1 MNLAAVID
9 GHADGGVALVD
20 QSGRSLTYGDLR
32 RRVAGLRGGLAG
44 LGIGPGDRVAI
55 VSANN
60 PTFVTAYLA
69 VLGIGAVAVPLN
81 PLSPAPELQREL
93 SDIGARAVVAGPLGA
108 RVVAGLDRS
117 ATPGLDHVIVAGDR
131 PVGDRPAGNEPAGNK
146 TDGPDGAL
154 SFDELQQA
162 DPVPTVDRQP
172 DDLAL
177 LIFTSGTAGAPRA
190 AMLTHGNLAAN
201 IDQIRARDGGQT
213 AADVVLG
220 ALPMFHIYGLN
231 VVLGVSLAVG
241 SSLVLVDRFDP
252 HSALDTVRHHGVTVI
267 PGVPTMW
274 SAWAA
279 LPGATR
285 EQFATVRLAS
295 SGAAPLDPTVRR
307 SVRDRFGVDVV
318 EGYGLTEASP
328 VVTTGLG
335 VSAPDGSIGV
345 PVPDVQLRLMDGTGD
360 DVLIGDPGEVWVRGP
375 NVFAGYWNDAAA
387 TEAALTADGWL
398 RTGDVGVVDDAGFL
412 YLVDR
417 AKDLIIVSG
426 FNVFPAEV
434 EEVLDAHPAVAEAA
448 VVGVPHPHSGE
459 AVTAYVVPAAG
470 AELDEE
476 ELVAWCARHL
486 ARYKC
491 PAKISFVDQLPHSL
505 TGKILRRSLR

>member
-1 MNLAAVID
+1 VNLAGVID
-9 GHADGGVALVD
+9 GHADDGVALVD
-20 QSGRSLTYGDLR
+20 QSGRSVSYGELR
-32 RRVAGLRGGLAG
+32 ARVAGLRGGLAG
-44 LGIGPGDRVAI
+44 LGVVPGDRVAI
-55 VSANN
+55 ISANN
-60 PTFVTAYLA
+60 PSFVTAYLA

-93 SDIGARAVVAGPLGA
+93 NDIGARVAVAGPVGA
-108 RVVAGLDRS
+108 KAMARLDRS
-117 ATPGLDHVIVAGDR
+117 ATPGLDHVIAAGGDR
-131 PVGDRPAGNEPAGNK
+131 GGRV
-146 TDGPDGAL
+146 DGAL
-154 SFDELQQA
+154 SLDDLQQA
-162 DPVPTVDRQP
+162 DPVPPVDRRP
-172 DDLAL
+172 EDLAL

-190 AMLTHGNLAAN
+190 AMLSHRNLLAN
-201 IDQIRARDGGQT
+201 IDQIRARDKDET
-213 AADVVLG
+213 PADVVLG

-252 HSALDTVRHHGVTVI
+252 HSALDTVRHQGVTVI

-274 SAWAA
+274 SAWAS

-285 EQFATVRLAS
+285 EGFATVRLAS

-307 SVRDRFGVDVV
+307 TVRDRFGVNVV

-335 VSAPDGSIGV
+335 VTAPDGSIGV
-345 PVPDVQLRLMDGTGD
+345 PVPDLQLRLMDGTGD

-375 NVFAGYWNDAAA
+375 NVFAGYWNDPAA
-387 TEAALTADGWL
+387 TESALTADGWL
-398 RTGDVGVVDDAGFL
+398 RTGDVGVVDDDGFL

-470 AELDEE
+470 ANGGAGAEPDEE

-491 PAKISFVDQLPHSL
+491 PVKITFVDELPHSL
-505 TGKILRRSLR
+505 TGKIVRRSLR

>member
-1 MNLAAVID
+1 LTDVVNLASVVD
-9 GHADGGVALVD
+9 GHADDAVALVD
-20 QSGRSLTYGDLR
+20 QSGRTLTYGELR

-44 LGIGPGDRVAI
+44 LGLGPGDRVAI
-55 VSANN
+55 ISANN

-69 VLGIGAVAVPLN
+69 ILGLGAVAVPLN

-93 SDIGARAVVAGPLGA
+93 VSVGARAVLAGPVGA
-108 RVVAGLDRS
+108 QAVAKLDRAAVPGLEHVVAAG
-117 ATPGLDHVIVAGDR
+117 GDR
-131 PVGDRPAGNEPAGNK
+131 L
-146 TDGPDGAL
+146 DGAL
-154 SFDELQQA
+154 SLDDLTSS
-162 DPVPTVDRQP
+162 DPVPLVDRRP
-172 DDLAL
+172 DDLAIL
-177 LIFTSGTAGAPRA
+177 VFTSGTAGAPRA
-190 AMLTHGNLAAN
+190 AMLTHGNLWAN
-201 IDQIRARDGGQT
+201 IGQIRARDGGQT

-241 SSLVLVDRFDP
+241 STVVLVDRFDP
-252 HSALDTVRHHGVTVI
+252 HSALDTVRGRGVTVI

-307 SVRDRFGVDVV
+307 TVRDRFGVNVV

-328 VVTTGLG
+328 AVTTGLG
-335 VSAPDGSIGV
+335 VNAPDGSIGV
-345 PVPDVQLRLMDGTGD
+345 PVPDLQLRLMDATGD

-398 RTGDVGVVDDAGFL
+398 RTGDVGVVDDDGFL

-434 EEVLDAHPAVAEAA
+434 EEVLDAHPGVRESA

-459 AVTAYVVPAAG
+459 AVTAYVVPVDG

-476 ELVAWCARHL
+476 ELVAYCAQHL

-491 PAKISFVDQLPHSL
+491 PAKISFVDELPHSL
-505 TGKILRRSLR
+505 TGKIVRRSLR

>member
-1 MNLAAVID
+1 LTEVVNLAGLID
-9 GHADGGVALVD
+9 GHDDDGVALVD
-20 QSGRSLTYGDLR
+20 RAGRPTTYGELR

-44 LGIGPGDRVAI
+44 LGVAPGDRVAI

-69 VLGIGAVAVPLN
+69 ALGVGAVAVPLN

-93 SDIGARAVVAGPLGA
+93 KEIDARVVVAGSAGA
-108 RVVAGLDRS
+108 QVVAQLDRA
-117 ATPGLDHVIVAGDR
+117 ATPGLDHLVA
-131 PVGDRPAGNEPAGNK
+131 AGGGAGRI
-146 TDGPDGAL
+146 DGAL

-162 DPVPTVDRQP
+162 DPVPLVERRP
-172 DDLAL
+172 EDLAL

-190 AMLTHGNLAAN
+190 AMLSHRNLTAN
-201 IDQIRARDGGQT
+201 IGQIRARDPGEST
-213 AADVVLG
+213 ADVVLG

-252 HSALDTVRHHGVTVI
+252 HSALDTVRRHGVTVV

-274 SAWAA
+274 SAWAT

-285 EQFATVRLAS
+285 ESFATVRLAS

-307 SVRDRFGVDVV
+307 TIRDRFGVDVV
-318 EGYGLTEASP
+318 EGYGLTEAGP
-328 VVTTGLG
+328 VVSTGLG
-335 VSAPDGSIGV
+335 VRAPDGSIGV

-375 NVFAGYWNDAAA
+375 NVFAGYWNDPAA

-398 RTGDVGVVDDAGFL
+398 RTGDVGVVDDDGFL

-459 AVTAYVVPAAG
+459 AVTAYVVPATG
-470 AELDEE
+470 ANGGAAAEVDEE
-476 ELVAWCARHL
+476 ELVAWCANHL

-491 PAKISFVDQLPHSL
+491 PVKISFVDELPHSL
-505 TGKILRRSLR
+505 TGKIVRRSLR

>member
-1 MNLAAVID
+1 MTDVVNLASVVD
-9 GHADGGVALVD
+9 GHADDAVALVD
-20 QSGRSLTYGDLR
+20 QSGRSLTYGELR

-44 LGIGPGDRVAI
+44 LGLGPGDRVAI
-55 VSANN
+55 ISANN

-69 VLGIGAVAVPLN
+69 ILGLGAVAVPLN

-93 SDIGARAVVAGPLGA
+93 VSIGARAVLAGPVGA
-108 RVVAGLDRS
+108 QAVAKLDCAAVPGLEHVVA
-117 ATPGLDHVIVAGDR
+117 AG
-131 PVGDRPAGNEPAGNK
+131 GDQL
-146 TDGPDGAL
+146 DGAL
-154 SFDELQQA
+154 SLDDLTSS
-162 DPVPTVDRQP
+162 DPVPLVDRQP
-172 DDLAL
+172 DDLAIL
-177 LIFTSGTAGAPRA
+177 VFTSGTAGAPRA
-190 AMLTHGNLAAN
+190 AMLTHGNLLAN
-201 IDQIRARDGGQT
+201 IGQIRARDGGQT

-241 SSLVLVDRFDP
+241 STVVLVDRFDP
-252 HSALDTVRHHGVTVI
+252 HSALDTVRGRGVTVI

-307 SVRDRFGVDVV
+307 TVRDRFGVNVV

-328 VVTTGLG
+328 AVTTGLG
-335 VSAPDGSIGV
+335 VNAPDGSIGV
-345 PVPDVQLRLMDGTGD
+345 PVPDLQLRLMDATGD

-375 NVFAGYWNDAAA
+375 NVFAGYWNDAVA

-398 RTGDVGVVDDAGFL
+398 RTGDVGVVDDDGFL

-434 EEVLDAHPAVAEAA
+434 EEVLDAHPGVRESA

-459 AVTAYVVPAAG
+459 AVTAYVVPVDG

-476 ELVAWCARHL
+476 ELVAYCAQHL

-491 PAKISFVDQLPHSL
+491 PAKISFVDELPHSL
-505 TGKILRRSLR
+505 TGKIVRRSLR

>member
-1 MNLAAVID
+1 LTGVVNLAAVID
-9 GHADGGVALVD
+9 PHPDGAVALVD
-20 QSGRSLTYGDLR
+20 QSGRAVTYGELRARVADLR
-32 RRVAGLRGGLAG
+32 AGLAG
-44 LGIGPGDRVAI
+44 LGLGADDRIAI
-55 VSANN
+55 ISANN
-60 PTFVTAYLA
+60 PVFVTAYLA
-69 VLGIGAVAVPLN
+69 VLGLGAVAVPLN

-93 SDIGARAVVAGPLGA
+93 ADIGARAVVAGPVGA
-108 RVVAGLDRS
+108 TALAGLDRS
-117 ATPGLDHVIVAGDR
+117 GLPDLAHVIADG
-131 PVGDRPAGNEPAGNK
+131 PAGATTAEGTIALDEVQRAGAAATAVPA
-146 TDGPDGAL
+146 
-154 SFDELQQA
+154 
-162 DPVPTVDRQP
+162 VDRRP
-172 DDLAL
+172 EDLAL
-177 LIFTSGTAGAPRA
+177 LIFTSGTAGSPRA
-190 AMLTHGNLAAN
+190 AMLTHGNLLAN
-201 IDQIRARDGGQT
+201 IGQIRARDGGQT
-213 AADVVLG
+213 ADDVVLG

-252 HSALDTVRHHGVTVI
+252 HSALETIRAQGVTVI

-274 SAWAA
+274 SAWAS

-285 EQFATVRLAS
+285 EPFTTVRLAS

-307 SVRDRFGVDVV
+307 TVRDRFGVDVV

-328 VVTTGLG
+328 VVTSGLG
-335 VSAPDGSIGV
+335 VRAPDGSIGV
-345 PVPDVQLRLMDGTGD
+345 PVPDLQLRLRDSIGD

-398 RTGDVGVVDDAGFL
+398 RTGDVGVVDDEGFL

-434 EEVLDAHPAVAEAA
+434 EEVLDTHPAVAEAA

-459 AVTAYVVPAAG
+459 AVTAYVVAAEG
-470 AELDEE
+470 AVLDEE
-476 ELVAWCARHL
+476 ELVAWSARHL

-491 PAKISFVDQLPHSL
+491 PVKISFVDRLPHSL
-505 TGKILRRSLR
+505 TGKIVRRSLR